1 MRRKASKVVALKTAR
16 KKLYEIDGKVYN
28 AKKLYDLHVELA
40 GLVKQKLV
48 KSFELPQVGESSKS
62 KYHNIKPIIDGIK
75 FDSVDEA
82 RYYLVVL
89 GMQKDKQIKS
99 FELQHKFELL
109 PAFTDFSGKKQRKME
124 YVADFVLHCADGHTR
139 VIDVKGVETE
149 GFKLK
154 RKLFNS
160 IYRET
165 AILETV
171 RFVAGQWMYDED
183 YKNYRKA
190 KKAVKK
196 EAA

>member
-1 MRRKASKVVALKTAR
+1 MRKKASKVVPIKKASR
-16 KKLYEIDGKVYN
+16 KKLYEIDGKVYD
-28 AKKLYDLHVELA
+28 AKKLYDLHIELTE
-40 GLVKQKLV
+40 LTKQKLV
-48 KSFELPQVGESSKS
+48 KDFELPQHGESSKS
-62 KYHNIKPIIDGIK
+62 KYHNMKPVINDIK

-89 GMQKDKQIKS
+89 KMQKDKQIES
-99 FELQHKFELL
+99 YELQRKFELL
-109 PAFTDFSGKKQRKME
+109 PAFTDFTGKKQRKME
-124 YVADFVLHCADGHTR
+124 YVADFVLHCADGRTR

-160 IYRET
+160 IYREN
-165 AILETV
+165 AVLETV

-196 EAA
+196 AA